1 VRDNIHFVED
11 NIIVYPAGAS
21 DTVLRTLH
29 STFDYSPPA
38 MPGNYIVKYF
48 IATKA
53 QEFAPCSET
62 ALGVTAT
69 VSEQRLIHRT

>member
-1 VRDNIHFVED
+1 M
-11 NIIVYPAGAS
+11 
-21 DTVLRTLH
+21 RTLH
-29 STFDYSPPA
+29 STFEYSPPA

-69 VSEQRLIHRT
+69 VSEQR